1 MGSTKTATRTTATT
15 TTANTRTTITMKTTY
30 EVMGDE
36 HDCAFGY
43 EDAKL
48 GGDGEDEANND
59 DGLNEDDDDRYAEYR
74 YGRRR
79 RA

>member
-1 MGSTKTATRTTATT
+1 
-15 TTANTRTTITMKTTY
+15 MKTTY

-36 HDCAFGY
+36 HDCTFGY

-48 GGDGEDEANND
+48 GGDGEDAANNN
-59 DGLNEDDDDRYAEYR
+59 DGLNEDDDDRYAEHI

>member
-1 MGSTKTATRTTATT
+1 M
-15 TTANTRTTITMKTTY
+15 MKTTY

-36 HDCAFGY
+36 TDCVFGY

>member
-1 MGSTKTATRTTATT
+1 
-15 TTANTRTTITMKTTY
+15 MKTTY

-59 DGLNEDDDDRYAEYR
+59 DGLNEDDDDRYAEDR